1 MGIPE
6 MAGGWA
12 KDRCRLLS
20 GARARIG

>member
-12 KDRCRLLS
+12 KDRCRLPS

>member
-12 KDRCRLLS
+12 KDGCRLPS